1 MKKILICLLLL
12 IIAIF
17 VGGRLYYY
25 LTDDFRIGNIS
36 SNYAPRSEWEIP
48 PLTLPEKSVLATI
61 LQQKFTYIGKG
72 VQSYAFG
79 SEDGQYVIKFFKF
92 KHLKPSPVIAWLP
105 AWAPFESF
113 RNKKKEHLKRK
124 LDAVF
129 EGYHLAYMQHRPESG
144 LVFLH
149 INPTK
154 DLFQTLTVSDKMGR
168 NHYIELDKV
177 PFLIQLKAKTMRVVL
192 HELLEQGNI
201 EKAKVRISEIFRLY
215 LSEYHKGMYDHDH
228 GIMHNA
234 GFVGFAP
241 IHLDVGKLRKEESM
255 RLPVNYSHDIGL
267 VARRMA
273 KWLKANESSNYSEL
287 SKHIEEEIGNITQ
300 QPFFLQ

>member
-1 MKKILICLLLL
+1 MKKILISLLLL
-12 IIAIF
+12 TIATF

-72 VQSYAFG
+72 VQSYAFS

-105 AWAPFESF
+105 AWAPFENF

-124 LDAVF
+124 LDGVF

-154 DLFQTLTVSDKMGR
+154 DLFPTLTVSDKMGR
-168 NHYIELDKV
+168 SHPIELDKV

-192 HELLEQGNI
+192 N
-201 EKAKVRISEIFRLY
+201 
-215 LSEYHKGMYDHDH
+215 
-228 GIMHNA
+228 
-234 GFVGFAP
+234 
-241 IHLDVGKLRKEESM
+241 
-255 RLPVNYSHDIGL
+255 
-267 VARRMA
+267 
-273 KWLKANESSNYSEL
+273 
-287 SKHIEEEIGNITQ
+287 
-300 QPFFLQ
+300 